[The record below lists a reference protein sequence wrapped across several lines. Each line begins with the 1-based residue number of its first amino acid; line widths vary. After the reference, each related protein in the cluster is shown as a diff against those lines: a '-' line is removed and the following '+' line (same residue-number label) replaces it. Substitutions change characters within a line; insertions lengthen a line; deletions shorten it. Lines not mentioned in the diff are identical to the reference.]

1 MSRRGWVA
9 ATAFGVLV
17 VVVTGAWL
25 SGGANHGPTR
35 ASSERA
41 QQPAQPV
48 LAADAPLPAPLR
60 FQPFTPG
67 QVDQFLTG
75 ARRAEAIAD
84 PLQRCLTYPD
94 PPGSHWNAEAVKA
107 YCQYRNMP
115 SISFEDARRL
125 IESGHAAEL
134 DRQLADALHK
144 QFNESGSRGLLDH
157 IYQNAFYDGA
167 FEVRTTLDAWKRDSP
182 RSAFA
187 YAASGMAYT
196 AMASDARG
204 GNYIQNTSDEA
215 ILSMDRLA
223 QEADADLRQ
232 AIALDPRVTPAYAA
246 MMDLGRMTLGRN
258 YARQAFAAGSKI
270 SPANFDLYATA
281 NVMAPPKWGGSWAE
295 LRALQQQELAQASV
309 NPLLYLDATDAQLRA
324 FDFFSC
330 RCATPPELA
339 QLMQAMDSVGTYG
352 ALSSAGDSA
361 SSGKEHGIAAVYY
374 AEAIRFANRPND
386 RLSRAFEL
394 VSLGYPSWAHDEV
407 TAMAP
412 MLPNKGSVYRALGY
426 ADIELQESSRA
437 ISELEQAVRLD
448 YTDTWS
454 WESLGML
461 YGNAEQ
467 WDKAW
472 DAADQLIR
480 QQPDSPAGWRLRGE
494 VQMAQPRAGL
504 ADTVQT
510 FAARFGNR
518 PDQQEMLKDMQ
529 HALATQK
536 H

>member
-1 MSRRGWVA
+1 MSRKGWVA
-9 ATAFGVLV
+9 VAALGVSALV
-17 VVVTGAWL
+17 LAGVWYVGVAKR
-25 SGGANHGPTR
+25 SPTNLP
-35 ASSERA
+35 SERTRQLA
-41 QQPAQPV
+41 SPA
-48 LAADAPLPAPLR
+48 APTESPGPAPLH

-67 QVDQFLTG
+67 QVDQFLAK
-75 ARRAEAIAD
+75 ARQVEGIAD
-84 PLQRCLTYPD
+84 PLQRCLAYPD
-94 PPGSHWNAEAVKA
+94 PPGSHWKVEAVKA
-107 YCQYRNMP
+107 YCQYRTMP

-144 QFNESGSRGLLDH
+144 QLTDSGSRGLLDH

-167 FEVRTTLDAWKRDSP
+167 FEVRTTLDAWKRDAP

-204 GNYIQNTSDEA
+204 SNYIQNTSDEA

-232 AIALDPRVTPAYAA
+232 AIALDPRITTVYAA
-246 MMDLGRMTLGRN
+246 MVDLGRMSLGRD
-258 YARQAFAAGSKI
+258 YAMQAFVAGTKI
-270 SPANFDLYATA
+270 DPANFDLYATA
-281 NVMAPPKWGGSWAE
+281 NVMAPPKWGGSWDE
-295 LRALQQQELAQASV
+295 LRALQRREMAQAQV

-352 ALSSAGDSA
+352 ALSSAGGSA
-361 SSGKEHGIAAVYY
+361 SSGQQPGLAAVYY
-374 AEAIRFANRPND
+374 SEAIRFANRPDD
-386 RLSRAFEL
+386 RLSRSFEL
-394 VSLGYPSWAHDEV
+394 VSLGYPRWAHDDLAAV
-407 TAMAP
+407 VP
-412 MLPNKGSVYRALGY
+412 MLPNKASVYRALGY
-426 ADIELQESSRA
+426 ADITLREDRRA
-437 ISELEQAVRLD
+437 IGELEQAVRLD
-448 YTDTWS
+448 YTDAWS
-454 WESLGML
+454 WESLGTL
-461 YGNAEQ
+461 YGNAAQ

-518 PDQQEMLKDMQ
+518 PDQQAMLKDMRD
-529 HALATQK
+529 ALATQQD
-536 H
+536 